1 MKEIT
6 AEKSCESPEIEE
18 LHVIDPKRP
27 APAWEEI
34 AREDPRPI
42 RKKRDR
48 AALGLE
54 ITAGVSIALNV
65 VFAVIIYLMI
75 PAVR

>member
-6 AEKSCESPEIEE
+6 EKKAYEPPEIR
-18 LHVIDPKRP
+18 VIDPKRP
-27 APAWEEI
+27 ALAWE
-34 AREDPRPI
+34 DPQPI

-54 ITAGVSIALNV
+54 ITASVSLALNV
-65 VFAVIIYLMI
+65 IFAVIIYLMI